1 MPSGNLLSRR
11 NFIRVAGGGVILG
24 IGGLALARCDRM
36 PEEAIAAWR
45 GPDGRGGDL
54 RRRLIAFAMLAPNP
68 HNRQPWLV
76 DLKTPGRIT
85 LYCDR
90 VRLLPA
96 TDPYSRQI
104 LIGHGTFLELLA
116 QAAAAMG
123 YRADITYFPKGEF
136 GPKTIDDRP
145 VAEIALVKDAGA
157 KPDPLFAQ
165 VLKRRTNRE
174 VFDRE
179 RPLSPATVAA
189 LRTTALDPAVRLSTA
204 TDDAMLP
211 ALRKLAIDGFIKE
224 LRTPHT
230 YEESIQLMRIGASE
244 IAKHRDGISIHGPM
258 MWWLKQFG
266 MLDKSALRDPNS
278 KSFEVG
284 LDMARDQG
292 GSAMGFFW
300 LTTADNSRTT
310 QLKAGRAYV
319 RLHLKATE
327 LGLAQQPMSQI
338 LQEYPEMAALQARFL
353 KAVGAKPGETVQMLA
368 RLGYAAP
375 VGPAPRRPLNDL
387 ILPVGSAR
395 SAAPAG

>member
-1 MPSGNLLSRR
+1 MSAIKKPSRR
-11 NFIRVAGGGVILG
+11 GFIRIAGGGVILAA
-24 IGGLALARCDRM
+24 GGLALARCDRM
-36 PEEAIAAWR
+36 PSEAITAWR
-45 GPDGRGGDL
+45 GPVGSGGDL
-54 RRRLIAFAMLAPNP
+54 RMRLIAFAMLAPNP
-68 HNRQPWLV
+68 HNRQPWLI

-90 VRLLPA
+90 TRLLPA

-116 QAAAAMG
+116 QAAAATG
-123 YRADITYFPKGEF
+123 HRADITTFPKGEF
-136 GPKTIDDRP
+136 GPEKIDDRP
-145 VAEIALVKDAGA
+145 VAEIALVKDANA

-165 VLKRRTNRE
+165 ILKRRTNRE

-179 RPLSPATVAA
+179 RPLSADTIAA
-189 LRTTALDPAVRLSTA
+189 LRATSLDPAVRLTTA
-204 TDDAMLP
+204 TDATMLP
-211 ALRKLAIDGFIKE
+211 ALRKLAIDSFIKE

-244 IAKHRDGISIHGPM
+244 IAEHRDGISIHGPM
-258 MWWLKQFG
+258 MWWLRRFG
-266 MLDKSALRDPNS
+266 MLDKSELRDPNS
-278 KSFEVG
+278 KTFEVG

-327 LGLAQQPMSQI
+327 LGLAQQPMSQL
-338 LQEYPEMAALQARFL
+338 LQEYPEMAPLQASFL
-353 KAVGAKPGETVQMLA
+353 KTVGAKPGETVQMLA

-375 VGPAPRRPLNDL
+375 VGPAPRRPLADL
-387 ILPVGSAR
+387 ILPVGGAR
-395 SAAPAG
+395 SAVPTG

>member
-1 MPSGNLLSRR
+1 MSAIKKPSRR
-11 NFIRVAGGGVILG
+11 GFIRIAGGGVILAA
-24 IGGLALARCDRM
+24 GGLALARCDRM
-36 PEEAIAAWR
+36 PSEAITAWR
-45 GPDGRGGDL
+45 GPVGSGGDL
-54 RRRLIAFAMLAPNP
+54 RMRLIAFAMLAPNP

-90 VRLLPA
+90 AQLLPA

-104 LIGHGTFLELLA
+104 MIGHGTFLELLA
-116 QAAAAMG
+116 QAAAAAG
-123 YRADITYFPKGEF
+123 YRADIRYFPKGEF
-136 GPKTIDDRP
+136 GPRKLDDRP
-145 VAEIALVKDAGA
+145 VAEIALIRQAGA

-165 VLKRRTNRE
+165 ILKRRTNRE
-174 VFDRE
+174 VFDKD
-179 RPLSPATVAA
+179 RPLSPAAAAA
-189 LRTTALDPAVRLSTA
+189 LHSVTLDPSVRLSLETA
-204 TDDAMLP
+204 SARVRP
-211 ALRKLAIDGFIKE
+211 LRRLAIDGFIKE

-230 YEESIQLMRIGASE
+230 YEESIQLMRVGAGE

-258 MWWLKQFG
+258 MWWLKRFG
-266 MLDKSALRDPNS
+266 MLEKAALRDPTS
-278 KSFEVG
+278 QSFEVG

-327 LGLAQQPMSQI
+327 FGLAQQPMSQL
-338 LQEYPEMAALQARFL
+338 LQEYPEMTALQAKFL
-353 KAVGAKPGETVQMLA
+353 AAVGAKPGETVQMLA

-375 VGPAPRRPLNDL
+375 PGPAPRRPLGDL
-387 ILPVGSAR
+387 IR
-395 SAAPAG
+395 T

>member
-1 MPSGNLLSRR
+1 MSSGKRFSRR

-36 PEEAIAAWR
+36 PSEAIAAWR
-45 GPDGRGGDL
+45 GPDGAGRDL

-76 DLKTPGRIT
+76 GLGTPGRIT

-90 VRLLPA
+90 ERLLPE
-96 TDPYSRQI
+96 TDPFSRQI
-104 LIGHGTFLELLA
+104 VIGHGTFLELLA
-116 QAAAAMG
+116 QAAAAAG
-123 YRADITYFPKGEF
+123 HRADIAYFPKGAF
-136 GPKTIDDRP
+136 GPEAVDDRP
-145 VAEIALVKDAGA
+145 VAEIALVRDASV

-179 RPLSPATVAA
+179 RPLSSETLAA
-189 LRTTALDPAVRLSTA
+189 LRATAIDPAVRLSTA
-204 TDDAMLP
+204 KDSTLMP
-211 ALRKLAIDGFIKE
+211 ALRTLATDGFIKE
-224 LRTPHT
+224 LRTPRT
-230 YEESIQLMRIGASE
+230 YEESIRLMRVGAGE
-244 IAKHRDGISIHGPM
+244 IARHRDGISIHGPM

-266 MLDKSALRDPNS
+266 MLDKSELRDPTS
-278 KSFEVG
+278 QSFEVG

-300 LTTADNSRTT
+300 LTTADNARTT
-310 QLKAGRAYV
+310 QLEAGRAYV

-327 LGLAQQPMSQI
+327 LGLAQQPMSQL
-338 LQEYPEMAALQARFL
+338 LQEYPEMKALQAEFL
-353 KAVGAKPGETVQMLA
+353 KTVGAKPGETVQMLA

-375 VGPAPRRPLNDL
+375 VGPAPRRPLDDL
-387 ILPVGSAR
+387 IMT
-395 SAAPAG
+395 

>member
-1 MPSGNLLSRR
+1 
-11 NFIRVAGGGVILG
+11 
-24 IGGLALARCDRM
+24 M